1 MDKIKYSACLEYF
14 DDIPIMEINF
24 EDLLI
29 NLKLVF
35 KKWREYNLKC
45 QPDKCKFEIKQIKFL
60 GHIVSE
66 EGVKPDPS
74 VLKKLKQPKTLKQL
88 QSHLGYYN
96 YYSRYIKNY
105 ATIAAPLYQKIAN
118 L

>member
-1 MDKIKYSACLEYF
+1 MDKIKYQACLEYF

-24 EDLLI
+24 EDLLT

-45 QPDKCKFEIKQIKFL
+45 RPDKCKFEIKQIKFL

-74 VLKKLKQPKTLKQL
+74 VLKKLKPPTTFKQL
-88 QSHLGYYN
+88 
-96 YYSRYIKNY
+96 
-105 ATIAAPLYQKIAN
+105 
-118 L
+118 